1 MVNKNKN
8 IIKYL
13 SDTYKVHPD
22 VIEAICR
29 SPFSFIN
36 SKMQDGDTKPIRLQY
51 IGSFHIKKKYE
62 NDNREETRDISQ
74 NDLDNE

>member
-1 MVNKNKN
+1 MVSKNKN

-36 SKMQDGDTKPIRLQY
+36 SKMQDGDTKPIRL
-51 IGSFHIKKKYE
+51 
-62 NDNREETRDISQ
+62 
-74 NDLDNE
+74 